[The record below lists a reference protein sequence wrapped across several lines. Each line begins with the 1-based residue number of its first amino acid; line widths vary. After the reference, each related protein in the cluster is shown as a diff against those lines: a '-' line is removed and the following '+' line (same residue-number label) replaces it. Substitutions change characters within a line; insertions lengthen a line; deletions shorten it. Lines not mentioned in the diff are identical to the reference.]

1 MDAFFAWCTGER
13 PAIVGEGP
21 VLPPQAPAPATSPM
35 QTYSTMTLPMPLLRS
50 PILPPPPQPPQS
62 QSDATL
68 APPAPRAQ
76 HPAWFIALSSA
87 VQKELRA
94 MVDAIERDSP
104 SGWCNETEI
113 DLQNEFNLS
122 HEQARAIFRCLCSA
136 PLAARLD
143 AERAAEAA
151 GRCRS
156 RGRCRRGYRQEM
168 DADE

>member
-1 MDAFFAWCTGER
+1 
-13 PAIVGEGP
+13 
-21 VLPPQAPAPATSPM
+21 
-35 QTYSTMTLPMPLLRS
+35 
-50 PILPPPPQPPQS
+50 
-62 QSDATL
+62 
-68 APPAPRAQ
+68 
-76 HPAWFIALSSA
+76 
-87 VQKELRA
+87 
-94 MVDAIERDSP
+94 MVDAIERAP